1 MVLNLNIFIMVAT
14 VPIRLQT
21 YAKILQMHLPGGGE
35 TPWLQPKSN

>member
-21 YAKILQMHLPGGGE
+21 YAKVEQMHLPAEGGA
-35 TPWLQPKSN
+35 PWLQPKSN